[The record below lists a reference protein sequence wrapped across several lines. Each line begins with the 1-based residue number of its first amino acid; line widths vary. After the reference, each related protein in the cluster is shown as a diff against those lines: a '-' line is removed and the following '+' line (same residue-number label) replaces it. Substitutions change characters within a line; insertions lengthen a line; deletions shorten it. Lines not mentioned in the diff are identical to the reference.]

1 MAAQKR
7 WEISFRFVIIDSFG
21 IGGGRGFFEGVLYL
35 GSAICDIVSH
45 KWLRYDFRVVDLGA
59 VL

>member
-1 MAAQKR
+1 
-7 WEISFRFVIIDSFG
+7 VIIDSFG